1 MKVDVRDAT
10 NKKIIM
16 NWTKEKLDVTGY
28 NLGFGPNMNSAVK
41 VQLGNID
48 NYVISGLNNL
58 DTQDYYVRLQAFD
71 KAGNKGEETVYLC
84 EKSCASVCDCQ
95 KL

>member
-1 MKVDVRDAT
+1 
-10 NKKIIM
+10 
-16 NWTKEKLDVTGY
+16 
-28 NLGFGPNMNSAVK
+28 MNSAVK

-58 DTQDYYVRLQAFD
+58 TTQDYYLRLQAFD
-71 KAGNKGEETVYLC
+71 KAGNKGEEAVYLC